1 MEGEIK
7 MEIYEKGKNI
17 IIEIPA
23 LDMNLED
30 IKINIKNNHLK
41 IQGNKKI
48 TKEAKKEGYYAKEE
62 KENAFLNEVTLPFE
76 VQGDKAKKIF
86 KQGILM
92 ISMPKKK

>member
-1 MEGEIK
+1 

-23 LDMNLED
+23 LDMDLED

-62 KENAFLNEVTLPFE
+62 KENAFLNEVELPFKVDE
-76 VQGDKAKKIF
+76 SKMKTMF
-86 KQGILM
+86 KQGVLRV
-92 ISMPKKK
+92 SVLKKK